1 MMPFLQQMKS
11 EIKVEHSPFYQEI
24 KHLFAPLQVRIPWYN
39 AGKKALSWASLKAS
53 LSLEAALVLP
63 LFLFACF
70 CLMMPMRMMN
80 RQRQIQAVVEDVG
93 EELSQYAYVVRCLEA
108 GDEDS
113 VDVSRREGQ
122 GSEDTGSGAG
132 STADGIYIVSEAY
145 AAGSILARI
154 NQEWVEDVS
163 FAETEIGQNNMVHIV
178 MRYRMRL
185 PFSVLGLGSLPFE
198 SVCSRRMWTGA
209 EGNRW
214 GGTGGNLGQEE
225 ELVYIGKTSTR
236 YHVRRDCH
244 YLSNALSPVS
254 ASAVGEL
261 RNKEG
266 KRYHACQACG
276 GGSGTVYV
284 SDYGTSYHTSPNC
297 RAILS
302 YVQAVPLSQVFHM
315 GACSYCGGR

>member
-1 MMPFLQQMKS
+1 
-11 EIKVEHSPFYQEI
+11 
-24 KHLFAPLQVRIPWYN
+24 
-39 AGKKALSWASLKAS
+39 
-53 LSLEAALVLP
+53 
-63 LFLFACF
+63 
-70 CLMMPMRMMN
+70 MRMMD

-93 EELSQYAYVVRCLEA
+93 EELSQYAHAVRCLEA

-163 FAETEIGQNNMVHIV
+163 FAETEIGQDDMVHIV

-214 GGTGGNLGQEE
+214 GSIGGNLGQEE

-302 YVQAVPLSQVFHM
+302 YVQAVPLSQVLHM